1 MPPPAKYAT
10 LILSK
15 SYFNSWRHP
24 SHQVVFSTEIPCSQ
38 HYIEQEFLDAERI
51 VYLVSCSAIITDS
64 FGGKRM
70 AKKYEE
76 LKFNDD
82 FMFCKILE
90 QNPALCRELL
100 ELILDRKVGDLACIN
115 RQKPVEITA
124 NGKGVRFD
132 VYAEG
137 SDSIIYDIEMQNA
150 SKDSIAKRSRYSQ
163 GMIDLN
169 LIERGAHYSE
179 LNRSYVIYI
188 CRFNLFEEIG
198 RHKYS
203 FLNLCQEDP
212 QIELGDETEKIFL
225 CAKGTANDV
234 SGKMQAFLNYIAS
247 GTPSDGF
254 TNELE
259 NEVKKARDH
268 IKWRT
273 EYMTFLEQLERE
285 RKEGWKEGLEEGRAE
300 ERANT
305 LREKA
310 RADALAEEVLEL
322 KKQLESLMQK

>member
-1 MPPPAKYAT
+1 
-10 LILSK
+10 
-15 SYFNSWRHP
+15 
-24 SHQVVFSTEIPCSQ
+24 
-38 HYIEQEFLDAERI
+38 
-51 VYLVSCSAIITDS
+51 
-64 FGGKRM
+64 M
-70 AKKYEE
+70 AKKYDE
-76 LKFNDD
+76 LTFHDD

-90 QNPALCRELL
+90 ENPALCRELL
-100 ELILDRKVGDLACIN
+100 ELILDRKVGELACIN

-124 NGKGVRFD
+124 DGKGVRFD

-150 SKDSIAKRSRYSQ
+150 VSDSIAKRSRYSQ

-169 LIERGAHYSE
+169 LINRGAHYSE

-188 CRFNLFEEIG
+188 CQFNLFEEIG

-203 FLNLCQEDP
+203 FLNLCREDP

-234 SGKMQAFLNYIAS
+234 SEKMQAFLNYIAS
-247 GTPSDGF
+247 GTPSDSF

-285 RKEGWKEGLEEGRAE
+285 REEGRAEGRAE
-300 ERANT
+300 ERVNT
-305 LREKA
+305 EREKA
-310 RADALAEEVLEL
+310 RADAAENRVDALAAEILEL
-322 KKQLESLMQK
+322 KKQLESLNSK

>member
-1 MPPPAKYAT
+1 
-10 LILSK
+10 
-15 SYFNSWRHP
+15 
-24 SHQVVFSTEIPCSQ
+24 
-38 HYIEQEFLDAERI
+38 
-51 VYLVSCSAIITDS
+51 
-64 FGGKRM
+64 M

-76 LKFNDD
+76 LTFNDD
-82 FMFCKILE
+82 FMFCRILE
-90 QNPALCRELL
+90 QKPALCRELL
-100 ELILDRKVGDLACIN
+100 ELVLDRKVGKLASVN
-115 RQKPVEITA
+115 PQKPIEITA

-150 SKDSIAKRSRYSQ
+150 ESESIAKRSRYSQ

-169 LIERGAHYSE
+169 LLERGAHYSE

-188 CRFNLFEEIG
+188 CRFNLFEDVG

-203 FLNLCQEDP
+203 FLNLCREDSR
-212 QIELGDETEKIFL
+212 IELGDETEKIFL
-225 CAKGTANDV
+225 CAKGTVRDV
-234 SGKMQAFLNYIAS
+234 SDKLQAFLDYIAS
-247 GTPSDGF
+247 GKPSDGF

-285 RKEGWKEGLEEGRAE
+285 RIEARAEGLAEGRAEGLKEGRAEGLEQGRTE

-305 LREKA
+305 ELEKA
-310 RADALAEEVLEL
+310 RADAAEKRADALAEEILEL
-322 KKQLESLMQK
+322 KKQLESLK

>member
-1 MPPPAKYAT
+1 
-10 LILSK
+10 
-15 SYFNSWRHP
+15 
-24 SHQVVFSTEIPCSQ
+24 
-38 HYIEQEFLDAERI
+38 
-51 VYLVSCSAIITDS
+51 
-64 FGGKRM
+64 M
-70 AKKYEE
+70 AKRYEE
-76 LKFNDD
+76 LTFNDD

-90 QNPALCRELL
+90 QNPTLCRDLL
-100 ELILDRKVGDLACIN
+100 ELVLDRKVGELASVN
-115 RQKPVEITA
+115 PQKPIEITA

-150 SKDSIAKRSRYSQ
+150 ESDSIAKRSRYSQ

-169 LIERGAHYSE
+169 LLERGAHYSE

-188 CRFNLFEEIG
+188 CRFNLFEDIG

-203 FLNLCQEDP
+203 FLNLCREDP
-212 QIELGDETEKIFL
+212 RIELGDETEKIFL
-225 CAKGTANDV
+225 CAKGTVHDV
-234 SGKMQAFLNYIAS
+234 SEKLQAFLDYIAS
-247 GTPSDGF
+247 GMPSDGF

-273 EYMTFLEQLERE
+273 EYMTFLEQLEIE
-285 RKEGWKEGLEEGRAE
+285 RKEAREEGLREGREAGLVEGRAEGLKAGLAEGRAEGLKAGLAEGREAGLAEGREAGLAEGRAE

-305 LREKA
+305 ELEKA
-310 RADALAEEVLEL
+310 RADAAEKRADVLSEEILEL
-322 KKQLESLMQK
+322 KKQLELLKQK

>member
-1 MPPPAKYAT
+1 
-10 LILSK
+10 
-15 SYFNSWRHP
+15 
-24 SHQVVFSTEIPCSQ
+24 
-38 HYIEQEFLDAERI
+38 
-51 VYLVSCSAIITDS
+51 
-64 FGGKRM
+64 M

-76 LKFNDD
+76 LTFNDD

-90 QNPALCRELL
+90 QKPALCRELL
-100 ELILDRKVGDLACIN
+100 ELVLDRKVGELVGVN
-115 RQKPVEITA
+115 PQKPIEITA

-150 SKDSIAKRSRYSQ
+150 STDSIAKRSRYSQ

-169 LIERGAHYSE
+169 LIKRGAHYSD

-203 FLNLCQEDP
+203 FLN
-212 QIELGDETEKIFL
+212 
-225 CAKGTANDV
+225 
-234 SGKMQAFLNYIAS
+234 YIAS
-247 GTPSDGF
+247 GMPSDGF

-259 NEVKKARDH
+259 NEVQKARDH
-268 IKWRT
+268 IQWRT

-285 RKEGWKEGLEEGRAE
+285 RNEGREEGRKEGLEEGRAE
-300 ERANT
+300 ERVNT
-305 LREKA
+305 ERERE
-310 RADALAEEVLEL
+310 RADAAENRAEAAEDRAEAAEDRANGLEKEVLEL
-322 KKQLESLMQK
+322 RKQLESLIHK

>member
-1 MPPPAKYAT
+1 
-10 LILSK
+10 
-15 SYFNSWRHP
+15 
-24 SHQVVFSTEIPCSQ
+24 
-38 HYIEQEFLDAERI
+38 
-51 VYLVSCSAIITDS
+51 
-64 FGGKRM
+64 M

-76 LKFNDD
+76 LTFNDD

-90 QNPALCRELL
+90 QKPALCRELL
-100 ELILDRKVGDLACIN
+100 ELVLDRKVGELVGVN
-115 RQKPVEITA
+115 PQKPIEITA

-150 SKDSIAKRSRYSQ
+150 STDSIAKRSRYSQ

-169 LIERGAHYSE
+169 LIKRGAHYSD

-203 FLNLCQEDP
+203 FLN
-212 QIELGDETEKIFL
+212 
-225 CAKGTANDV
+225 
-234 SGKMQAFLNYIAS
+234 YIAS
-247 GTPSDGF
+247 GMPSDGF

-259 NEVKKARDH
+259 NEVQKARDH
-268 IKWRT
+268 IQWRT

-285 RKEGWKEGLEEGRAE
+285 RNEGREEGRAE
-300 ERANT
+300 ERVNT
-305 LREKA
+305 ERERE
-310 RADALAEEVLEL
+310 RADAAENRAEAAEDRAEAAEDRANGLEKEVLEL
-322 KKQLESLMQK
+322 RKQLESLIHK

>member
-1 MPPPAKYAT
+1 
-10 LILSK
+10 
-15 SYFNSWRHP
+15 
-24 SHQVVFSTEIPCSQ
+24 
-38 HYIEQEFLDAERI
+38 
-51 VYLVSCSAIITDS
+51 
-64 FGGKRM
+64 M
-70 AKKYEE
+70 AKRYEE
-76 LKFNDD
+76 LTFNDD

-90 QNPALCRELL
+90 QNPTLCRDLL
-100 ELILDRKVGDLACIN
+100 ELVLDRKVGELASVN
-115 RQKPVEITA
+115 PQKPIEITA

-150 SKDSIAKRSRYSQ
+150 ESDSIAKRSRYSQ

-169 LIERGAHYSE
+169 LLERGAHYSE

-188 CRFNLFEEIG
+188 CRFNLFEDIG

-203 FLNLCQEDP
+203 FLNLCREDP
-212 QIELGDETEKIFL
+212 RIELGDETEKIFL
-225 CAKGTANDV
+225 CAKGTVHDV
-234 SGKMQAFLNYIAS
+234 SEKLQAFLDYIAS
-247 GTPSDGF
+247 GMPSDGF

-273 EYMTFLEQLERE
+273 EYMTFLEQLEIE
-285 RKEGWKEGLEEGRAE
+285 RKEAREEGLREGREAGLVEGRAEGLKAGLAEGREAGLAEGRAE

-305 LREKA
+305 ELEKA
-310 RADALAEEVLEL
+310 RADAAEKRAEVLSAEILEL
-322 KKQLESLMQK
+322 KKQLELLKQK